1 MNYLAK
7 IMILVLPVISLVA
20 NADNMFSI
28 SKECSK
34 ILRIA
39 KKYKIDSLEGY
50 QCGKEIQNPKRFQ
63 LKGLKLL
70 AAVEYDSYSSSAYY
84 VGDNILDGVVS
95 YPDGPNDNLAF
106 ETKNGYFNFGGGSDE
121 KSLAT
126 IKYPLKYNLNGMV
139 ETPTCKSGE
148 LKADAKI
155 KIKFVNDV
163 KAESCQE
170 GSWVYDYEVISV
182 GKYSCRQ

>member
-1 MNYLAK
+1 MNYLSK
-7 IMILVLPVISLVA
+7 TIILVLPVISLVA
-20 NADNMFSI
+20 NADSMFSI

-34 ILRIA
+34 LLPIA
-39 KKYKIDSLEGY
+39 KKYNIDSLEGY

-63 LKGLKLL
+63 LKGLKLI
-70 AAVEYDSYSSSAYY
+70 AATEYDNYSSSAYY
-84 VGDNILDGVVS
+84 IGNQIFDGVVS

-106 ETKNGYFNFGGGSDE
+106 ETKNGYFNFGNGSDE
-121 KSLAT
+121 KDLAT
-126 IKYPLKYNLNGMV
+126 IKYPLKYKANGEV
-139 ETPTCKSGE
+139 DTPTCTSGE
-148 LKADAKI
+148 LKANARI

-170 GSWVYDYEVISV
+170 GSWVYDYEVINV